1 MMKIQAKISSYGVS
15 PVESPL
21 AGEAPGPLP
30 RRDPPQ
36 ATGRKSRRK
45 RGARHP
51 LRDKAT
57 GQKPAVFHKNTPS
70 SGLSKDNLQKQ
81 KDQFETLN
89 IVQFN
94 ISGLSTKKSRTKSFF
109 R

>member
-1 MMKIQAKISSYGVS
+1 MKVQAKISSYGVS
-15 PVESPL
+15 PVESAL

-57 GQKPAVFHKNTPS
+57 GQKTSVFQ
-70 SGLSKDNLQKQ
+70 QKHPELWTEQ
-81 KDQFETLN
+81 
-89 IVQFN
+89 
-94 ISGLSTKKSRTKSFF
+94 R
-109 R
+109 